1 MKLALSGRL
10 WESTKGDQTPLSEQ
24 FAQAANWGYSGFE
37 IRKSHMPPRED
48 WDFTREHLQKN
59 NLELVFLP
67 LAGMPVDEEST
78 TDFQNAIDFIA
89 HLNGK
94 FARLIPR
101 QENYD
106 ALRRAADLAGEK
118 NVKLISQLHVNT
130 LTDTV
135 AHCEDFFA
143 ALDHPNYGL
152 IFDACHLPFSETT
165 SIDEAAKRLA
175 PWTDVLNLQA
185 YKLAQAGSARAA
197 QTIAGNDWEM
207 TMPGDADSTD
217 LTESIRAVR
226 ANGFDGWALVM
237 PAVDPA
243 DKIEEVAKAY
253 KTFLTP
259 LTEAA

>member
-24 FAQAANWGYSGFE
+24 FAQAADWGYQGYE

-48 WDFTREHLQKN
+48 WDFTQEHLQNN
-59 NLELVFLP
+59 NLALVFVP
-67 LAGMPVDEEST
+67 LAGIPVDEAST
-78 TDFQNAIDFIA
+78 TDFQNSIDFIA
-89 HLNGK
+89 HLGGK

-101 QENYD
+101 DDNYD

-118 NVKLISQLHVNT
+118 NIKLISQLHVNT

-135 AHCEDFFA
+135 TRCEDFFA
-143 ALDHPNYGL
+143 TLNHPNYGL

-165 SIDEAAKRLA
+165 SIEEAAKRLA

-185 YKLAQAGSARAA
+185 YKLAQAGSARGA
-197 QTIAGNDWEM
+197 QAIGGRDWEM
-207 TMPGDADSTD
+207 TMPDDADGTD
-217 LTESIRAVR
+217 LAESIRAVR

-243 DKIEEVAKAY
+243 DEIEAVAKAY
-253 KTFLTP
+253 QTFLSP
-259 LTEAA
+259 LL